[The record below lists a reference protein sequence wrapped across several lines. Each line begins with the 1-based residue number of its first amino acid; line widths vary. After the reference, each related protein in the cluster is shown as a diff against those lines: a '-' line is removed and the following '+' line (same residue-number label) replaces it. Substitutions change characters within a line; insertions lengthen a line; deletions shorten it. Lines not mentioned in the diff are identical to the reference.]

1 MVVYTTINSNFQ
13 NAASLS
19 LRKGLEEYDKRHGY
33 RQSENIS
40 TVFPQG
46 FLQSS
51 RSEQISLLNDF
62 FNVDSDSLEKMNSGK
77 YIFGKISISLQ
88 NNGKNGGNIDI
99 AHATYKNN
107 SEKFY
112 LASDVILS
120 SSSVRRI
127 SNIPQNDS
135 VCL

>member
-1 MVVYTTINSNFQ
+1 MLKLDFIHPEQFDLAIKAPLTAKYYGLVSEVEAPYVAEEVRRYMIREYGLKAYSEGMEVYTTINSNFQ

-62 FNVDSDSLEKMNSGK
+62 SML
-77 YIFGKISISLQ
+77 IQ
-88 NNGKNGGNIDI
+88 
-99 AHATYKNN
+99 
-107 SEKFY
+107 
-112 LASDVILS
+112 IL
-120 SSSVRRI
+120 
-127 SNIPQNDS
+127 
-135 VCL
+135 